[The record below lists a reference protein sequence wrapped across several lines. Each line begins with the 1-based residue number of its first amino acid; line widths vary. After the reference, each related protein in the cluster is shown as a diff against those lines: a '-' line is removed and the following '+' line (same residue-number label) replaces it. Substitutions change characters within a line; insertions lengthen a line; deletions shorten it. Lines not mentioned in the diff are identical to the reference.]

1 MSEQLAFDLAYRSA
15 YGREKF
21 WVAPC
26 NQEAI
31 TWIDRYPDWPTHAL
45 LIYGPSGSGKTHLAS
60 LFSDNIIQACELN
73 TNFKP
78 NFQKKTV
85 VENLQGLVDEEALL
99 HLFNFVQEMGG
110 DLLLT
115 SRVLP
120 QFTLPDLQS
129 RLNMIAKAEI
139 MMPDENVIRAV
150 ARKAFE
156 DRHILV
162 DDAVLGYLSVH
173 LTRSFPLLQQ
183 VVDCADKLSL
193 ETRRKITIPI
203 IKQVVQELKGDESV

>member
-1 MSEQLAFDLAYRSA
+1 MSEQLAFDLAYRTA

-45 LIYGPSGSGKTHLAS
+45 LIYGPSGSGKTHLAT
-60 LFSDNIIQACELN
+60 LFSDTIVQASDLN
-73 TNFKP
+73 PNFKP
-78 NFQKKTV
+78 QFQQKMV
-85 VENLQGLVDEEALL
+85 VENLQDLTDEEALF

-115 SRVLP
+115 SRDIP
-120 QFTLPDLQS
+120 QFKLPDLQS
-129 RLNMIAKAEI
+129 RLNMIPKAEI
-139 MMPDENVIRAV
+139 MMPDESVIRAV
-150 ARKAFE
+150 ACKAFE

-162 DDAVLGYLSVH
+162 DDAVLDYLSTH
-173 LTRSFPLLQQ
+173 LTRSFSLLQQ
-183 VVDCADKLSL
+183 VVERADKLSL
-193 ETRRKITIPI
+193 EVGRKITIPI
-203 IKQVVQELKGDESV
+203 IKQVMQELKGVGDV

>member
-1 MSEQLAFDLAYRSA
+1 MSEQLAFDLAYRTA

-45 LIYGPSGSGKTHLAS
+45 LIYGPSGSGKTHLAA
-60 LFSDNIIQACELN
+60 LFSDAVVQARDLN
-73 TNFKP
+73 LDFKP
-78 NFQKKTV
+78 QFQKKMV
-85 VENLQGLVDEEALL
+85 VENLQDLADEEALL

-115 SRVLP
+115 SRLMP
-120 QFTLPDLQS
+120 QFKLPDLQS
-129 RLNMIAKAEI
+129 RMNMIAKAEI
-139 MMPDENVIRAV
+139 MMPDESVVRAV
-150 ARKAFE
+150 AHKAFE

-162 DDAVLGYLSVH
+162 DGVVLDYLSNH
-173 LTRSFPLLQQ
+173 LTRSFSLLQK
-183 VVDCADKLSL
+183 VVERADKFSL
-193 ETRRKITIPI
+193 EAGRKITIPI
-203 IKQVVQELKGDESV
+203 IKQVIQELKGNEDV

>member
-1 MSEQLAFDLAYRSA
+1 MSEQLAFDLAYRTA

-31 TWIDRYPDWPTHAL
+31 TWIDRYPDWPMHAL
-45 LIYGPSGSGKTHLAS
+45 LIYGPSSSGKTHLAT
-60 LFSDNIIQACELN
+60 LFSDTIIQASDLN
-73 TNFKP
+73 LSFKP
-78 NFQKKTV
+78 QFQQKIV
-85 VENLQGLVDEEALL
+85 VENLQDLADEEALL

-115 SRVLP
+115 SCDIP
-120 QFTLPDLQS
+120 QFKLPDLQS
-129 RLNMIAKAEI
+129 RLNMIPKAEI
-139 MMPDENVIRAV
+139 MMPDENVIHAV

-162 DDAVLGYLSVH
+162 DDTVLDYLSTH
-173 LTRSFPLLQQ
+173 LTRSFSLLQQ
-183 VVDCADKLSL
+183 VVERADKLSL
-193 ETRRKITIPI
+193 EVGRKITIPI
-203 IKQVVQELKGDESV
+203 LKQVIQELKGDEYV

>member
-1 MSEQLAFDLAYRSA
+1 MSEQLAFDLAYRTA

-45 LIYGPSGSGKTHLAS
+45 LIYGASGSGKTHLAT
-60 LFSDNIIQACELN
+60 LFSDTIVQAHDL
-73 TNFKP
+73 TQDFKP
-78 NFQKKTV
+78 QFQKKMV
-85 VENLQGLVDEEALL
+85 VENLQDLVDEEALF

-115 SRVLP
+115 SRIIP
-120 QFTLPDLQS
+120 QFNLPDLQS
-129 RLNMIAKAEI
+129 RMNMIPNAEI
-139 MMPDENVIRAV
+139 MMPDESVIRAV
-150 ARKAFE
+150 AHKAFE

-162 DDAVLGYLSVH
+162 DEAVLDYLSTH
-173 LTRSFPLLQQ
+173 LTRSFSLLQQ
-183 VVDCADKLSL
+183 VVERADKLSL
-193 ETRRKITIPI
+193 EAGRKITIPI
-203 IKQVVQELKGDESV
+203 VKQVMQELKGDGDV

>member
-1 MSEQLAFDLAYRSA
+1 MSEQLAFDLPYRSA

-45 LIYGPSGSGKTHLAS
+45 LIYGPSGSGKTHLAT
-60 LFSDNIIQACELN
+60 LFSDTIVQARDLN
-73 TNFKP
+73 PDFKP
-78 NFQKKTV
+78 SFQKKMV
-85 VENLQGLVDEEALL
+85 VENLQDLTDEEALF

-115 SRVLP
+115 ARAIP
-120 QFTLPDLQS
+120 QFQLADLQS

-139 MMPDENVIRAV
+139 MMPDESVIRAI
-150 ARKAFE
+150 AHKAFE

-162 DDAVLGYLSVH
+162 DEAVLDYLAGH
-173 LTRSFPLLQQ
+173 LTRSFSLLQQ
-183 VVDCADKLSL
+183 VVDRADKLSL
-193 ETRRKITIPI
+193 EVGRKITIPI
-203 IKQVVQELKGDESV
+203 MKQVIQELKGDESV

>member
-1 MSEQLAFDLAYRSA
+1 MSEQLAFNLAYRIA

-31 TWIDRYPDWPTHAL
+31 TWIDRYPDWPMHAL
-45 LIYGPSGSGKTHLAS
+45 LIYGPSGSGKTHLAT
-60 LFSDNIIQACELN
+60 LFSDSIIQASDLKP
-73 TNFKP
+73 NFKP
-78 NFQKKTV
+78 QFQQKMV
-85 VENLQGLVDEEALL
+85 VENLQDLTDEEALF

-115 SRVLP
+115 SQQIP
-120 QFTLPDLQS
+120 QFRLPDLQS

-139 MMPDENVIRAV
+139 MMPDESVIRAV

-162 DDAVLGYLSVH
+162 DDAVLDYLSTH
-173 LTRSFPLLQQ
+173 LTRSFSLLQQ
-183 VVDCADKLSL
+183 VVERADKLSL
-193 ETRRKITIPI
+193 EVRRKITISI
-203 IKQVVQELKGDESV
+203 IKQVIQELKGDNDV